1 MDSIVLSS
9 GGLDSTVVIAIA
21 KDLGF
26 DIISLSFDYNQRHK
40 FELTRASEVAK
51 FFGVKKHIILKVPL
65 EDIGGSALTDRSIDV
80 PAGKLNRE
88 GIPATY
94 VPARNIIFLSYAVSI
109 AEANNISDIF
119 IGVNAIDFSNYP
131 DCTPMFIESFQKS
144 VNLGTKIG
152 VEDKGVVIHTPLIKL
167 GKSQIIKRGLELGVD
182 FGITTSCYNPDN
194 IGRPCGVCDS
204 CLIRLKG
211 FKDAGFEDPLIYK
224 INRLK

>member
-194 IGRPCGVCDS
+194 IGQPCGVCDS